1 MVLLTLLG
9 SKVLG
14 RGSVCVPFSPPCSFS
29 VEASAA
35 SAAAASASFLAF
47 SAAAAASSSSSSSSS
62 DRGGGKSSSSV
73 WVAIVKVS
81 TLRTGADTGAGA
93 AASVEV
99 PASCLSGEDG
109 AVLLPSP
116 SSPSLAASDIAE
128 VSAVASA
135 AAAGDLDA
143 STPGTAGASLFSSP
157 SMYSSKLP
165 PVPRPA
171 LDEAA
176 PPAAAE
182 PDEAAVEVADLSA
195 RRALSCS
202 SRRFFSSRAAARL
215 ARASSAIFQSNT
227 KNGAATTYR
236 CSQ

>member
-116 SSPSLAASDIAE
+116 SLPSLASSDNVE
-128 VSAVASA
+128 VSAVSSAAA

-171 LDEAA
+171 ADEAA

-215 ARASSAIFQSNT
+215 ARASSAIYLNLMPIL
-227 KNGAATTYR
+227 
-236 CSQ
+236 